1 MTVGQKTASIF
12 SLNIKRNRLTIIIL
26 SLVLAAITHLLNPVG
41 FPDLFYDEGVYI
53 GKALHFLQSNNPQ
66 EGYFHGHPVFGQVF
80 LGMLFKLSGYTDTT
94 HIYHSKNDNNKYN
107 INGNN
112 NLDDSVES
120 IKRLYLLPRI
130 WMGILSVL
138 DTLLVY
144 NICETR
150 YNCRVATLAAI
161 LFAVMPI
168 TWFIRRVLLD
178 SILLPFFLSSV
189 FFAIFSKKLEQQN
202 HRNIAVLL
210 SGFFLGLSIFIKI
223 SMVVMIPLVLYLVYY
238 SSIPKS
244 KAGIRLGMKNMV
256 VRWFIPV
263 IAIPSLWPIQSI
275 VDNQFDLWVSD
286 VWLQSTRATEGIIA
300 IFQSFII
307 VDPVLML
314 LGFLGIAYSILKKDY
329 TIMLWIL
336 PFVCFSS
343 IFYTQYF
350 HLIPVIPAWCI
361 AAAFLID
368 RIMSII
374 RNLARRLIVQ
384 TITFTS
390 ILLFGLIST
399 LMIISADL
407 SSSQFEAAVYA
418 FNYALA
424 NTDGKN
430 DTTMIS
436 SPIYASMYSYVFHG
450 PYAMDYL
457 STKFYQI
464 LTKNIIL
471 ISDPHYLHDI
481 QTNMMPLDL
490 NSGGTNMSSRMLKI
504 FYGNVLRYD
513 IYSYPY
519 GSMRFN
525 YEGSRVTINQSTTYS
540 RSD

>member
-1 MTVGQKTASIF
+1 M
-12 SLNIKRNRLTIIIL
+12 
-26 SLVLAAITHLLNPVG
+26 
-41 FPDLFYDEGVYI
+41 
-53 GKALHFLQSNNPQ
+53 QSNNPQ

-94 HIYHSKNDNNKYN
+94 HIYHSNNNNNYN

-150 YNCRVATLAAI
+150 YNCRVAALAAI

-223 SMVVMIPLVLYLVYY
+223 SMVVMIPLVLYLAYY

-256 VRWFIPV
+256 VHWFIPV

-350 HLIPVIPAWCI
+350 HLIPVISAWCI

-390 ILLFGLIST
+390 ILLGST
-399 LMIISADL
+399 
-407 SSSQFEAAVYA
+407 
-418 FNYALA
+418 
-424 NTDGKN
+424 
-430 DTTMIS
+430 
-436 SPIYASMYSYVFHG
+436 
-450 PYAMDYL
+450 
-457 STKFYQI
+457 
-464 LTKNIIL
+464 
-471 ISDPHYLHDI
+471 
-481 QTNMMPLDL
+481 
-490 NSGGTNMSSRMLKI
+490 
-504 FYGNVLRYD
+504 
-513 IYSYPY
+513 
-519 GSMRFN
+519 
-525 YEGSRVTINQSTTYS
+525 
-540 RSD
+540 

>member
-1 MTVGQKTASIF
+1 M
-12 SLNIKRNRLTIIIL
+12 
-26 SLVLAAITHLLNPVG
+26 
-41 FPDLFYDEGVYI
+41 YI
-53 GKALHFLQSNNPQ
+53 GKALHFLQSDNPQ

-80 LGMLFKLSGYTDTT
+80 LGMLFKLSGYTDST
-94 HIYHSKNDNNKYN
+94 HIYHSKNVNKYN

-130 WMGILSVL
+130 WIGILSVL

-144 NICETR
+144 KICETR
-150 YNCRVATLAAI
+150 YNCRVAALAAI

-189 FFAIFSKKLEQQN
+189 FFAIFSKNLEQQN

-210 SGFFLGLSIFIKI
+210 SGIFLGLSIFIKI
-223 SMVVMIPLVLYLVYY
+223 SMVAMIPLVLYLVYHT
-238 SSIPKS
+238 SISKS
-244 KAGIRLGMKNMV
+244 KVGIRLGMKNMV
-256 VRWFIPV
+256 VHWFIPV

-275 VDNQFDLWVSD
+275 MDNQFGLWVSD
-286 VWLQSTRATEGIIA
+286 VWLQSTRATEGIIT

-314 LGFLGIAYSILKKDY
+314 LGFLGIAYSILKKEY
-329 TIMLWIL
+329 IIMLWIL
-336 PFVCFSS
+336 PFVCFLS
-343 IFYTQYF
+343 IFYNQYF

-368 RIMSII
+368 RIMSLI
-374 RNLARRLIVQ
+374 RNLATRLIIQ

-424 NTDGKN
+424 NTDRKN
-430 DTTMIS
+430 DTTIIS
-436 SPIYASMYSYVFHG
+436 SPIYASMYTYGFHG
-450 PYAMDYL
+450 PYA
-457 STKFYQI
+457 TKFYQV
-464 LTKNIIL
+464 LTKKIIV
-471 ISDPHYLHDI
+471 ISDPHYHHDI

-490 NSGGTNMSSRMLKI
+490 NSGFTNMSSRMPKI
-504 FYGNVLRYD
+504 FYGNVFRYD

-525 YEGSRVTINQSTTYS
+525 YEGSIVTINQSTTYS

>member
-1 MTVGQKTASIF
+1 MTVGPKTTSTF
-12 SLNIKRNRLTIIIL
+12 SFNIKWNRLTVIIL
-26 SLVLAAITHLLNPVG
+26 SLVLSAITHLLNPVG

-66 EGYFHGHPVFGQVF
+66 EGYFHGHPVFGQIF
-80 LGMLFKLSGYTDTT
+80 LGMLFKFSGYTDTT
-94 HIYHSKNDNNKYN
+94 QIHHSKIDNKYN

-112 NLDDSVES
+112 NPDDSVES

-144 NICETR
+144 KICETR
-150 YNCRVATLAAI
+150 YNCRVAAMAAI
-161 LFAVMPI
+161 FFAVMPI

-189 FFAIFSKKLEQQN
+189 FFAIFSKNLEQQN

-210 SGFFLGLSIFIKI
+210 SGIFLGLSIFIKL

-238 SSIPKS
+238 TSITKS
-244 KAGIRLGMKNMV
+244 KAGIRLGMKNIV

-275 VDNQFDLWVSD
+275 VDNQFDLWLSD
-286 VWLQSTRATEGIIA
+286 VWLQSTRATEGLIA

-307 VDPVLML
+307 VDPVLMF
-314 LGFLGIAYSILKKDY
+314 LGFFGIAYSILKKEY
-329 TIMLWIL
+329 IILLWIL

-368 RIMSII
+368 RILSTI
-374 RNLARRLIVQ
+374 RNLARRLVVQ

-390 ILLFGLIST
+390 IFLFGLIST
-399 LMIISADL
+399 LMIVSADL
-407 SSSQFEAAVYA
+407 SSSQFEAAIYVL
-418 FNYALA
+418 NYTLA
-424 NTDGKN
+424 NTDRKN
-430 DTTMIS
+430 DTTIIA
-436 SPIYASMYSYVFHG
+436 SPIYASMYTYAFHG

-471 ISDPHYLHDI
+471 ISDPHYLRDI
-481 QTNMMPLDL
+481 QTNMMPLEL
-490 NSGGTNMSSRMLKI
+490 NSDVTNMSSRMLKI

-513 IYSYPY
+513 IDSYPY

-525 YEGSRVTINQSTTYS
+525 YEGSIVTINQSTTYA